1 MHMFILCAIENAMF
15 SVAQNPYHILA
26 LPVLQALCLAKRKI
40 QQTEKS
46 WLVDQALEGACSTF
60 PAKWLLRTGQL
71 DFTWLWAYF
80 SLRQKWGNQKSNDLS
95 SFSDSKIFCNYL
107 NCNCALNLT
116 HSRQIHIMLLVIYIY
131 IYPISVSPLHSHRI
145 CGWFDTPVGL
155 ATGWTRL
162 PQTRASSEMSRWA
175 MPRSC
180 SFWTAENLSF
190 LMVRKGLWALN

>member
-1 MHMFILCAIENAMF
+1 
-15 SVAQNPYHILA
+15 
-26 LPVLQALCLAKRKI
+26 
-40 QQTEKS
+40 
-46 WLVDQALEGACSTF
+46 LEGACSTF

-131 IYPISVSPLHSHRI
+131 IQLVYPHYIHIESVVDLIPL
-145 CGWFDTPVGL
+145 L
-155 ATGWTRL
+155 A
-162 PQTRASSEMSRWA
+162 
-175 MPRSC
+175 
-180 SFWTAENLSF
+180 
-190 LMVRKGLWALN
+190 

>member
-131 IYPISVSPLHSHRI
+131 IYIYIYIQLVYPHYIHIESVVDLIPL
-145 CGWFDTPVGL
+145 L
-155 ATGWTRL
+155 A
-162 PQTRASSEMSRWA
+162 
-175 MPRSC
+175 
-180 SFWTAENLSF
+180 
-190 LMVRKGLWALN
+190 